1 MLGRAPASLH
11 WGKDCSVR
19 LLFFFELLSP
29 VLKRLLK
36 TASCCVIPCAAC
48 GKISTTIK
56 CKTCKISNI
65 SYTGRWYCVSCLYI
79 YVCVWC
85 VIIYIYNYIYI
96 ALLSASFIDYIDTFI
111 CCLLMSFVF
120 TWPQVE
126 RRDAFVLPA
135 CASWW
140 RTPSIRRCS
149 FLTLSSCEG

>member
-79 YVCVWC
+79 YMCVCVWC
-85 VIIYIYNYIYI
+85 VIIYIYCFTLGQLYWLYWYIYMLSPDVFCIYMAASRTPWCICI
-96 ALLSASFIDYIDTFI
+96 ACL
-111 CCLLMSFVF
+111 CLLMANPEHSKV
-120 TWPQVE
+120 
-126 RRDAFVLPA
+126 
-135 CASWW
+135 
-140 RTPSIRRCS
+140 
-149 FLTLSSCEG
+149 